1 MNEKDLINNFKEFLE
16 EYEIKENEITYEDLE
31 TYITSLHYD
40 LIDEY
45 ENIEDVALIEEDI
58 EDLLHEN
65 FKIIIND

>member
-16 EYEIKENEITYEDLE
+16 EYGIKENEITYEDLE

-45 ENIEDVALIEEDI
+45 ENIEDIALIEEDI
-58 EDLLHEN
+58 ERIIYEN
-65 FKIIIND
+65 FKIGG